1 MAKVKDL
8 IPLAKAARSIGMARE
23 RCRQLCIDT
32 GIAVRWGGT
41 DEHPRLR
48 VSMEDLEA
56 AVLAQKYQPPKVE
69 TKPARS
75 FRRVRQYC
83 PDVKC

>member
-1 MAKVKDL
+1 MSKVKDL
-8 IPLAKAARSIGMARE
+8 IPLAKAAQRIGMARE
-23 RCRQLCIDT
+23 RCRQLCIQT

-48 VSMEDLEA
+48 VNMEELEA
-56 AVLAQKYQPPKVE
+56 AVLAQRYQPPKQQAQPR
-69 TKPARS
+69 T
-75 FRRVRQYC
+75 FRRVRVTC